1 MQNKW
6 KVITANLLAA
16 LLIALPLA
24 AEMPQIEA
32 EMPQDSG
39 SLGSQAREEQEL
51 FAIDEN
57 LETLEQLYRLSKES
71 PELLTEAETQLIQT
85 ELDAAIPSIDKEGDE
100 AARAA
105 WGGNSLYLNSVHYS
119 SGFADGGETYLLKL
133 DDETWWTIAVHDAMK
148 IRAWDVAD
156 PLIIVQNTNH
166 GRPYPFCIINA
177 LRDESIEV
185 TPHTI
190 PSQLTAKGH
199 CVSNVR
205 RSYGTVR
212 LQNGAT
218 FKISGADQYKLKSWS
233 RDHFIVIGVN
243 HNDGWFF
250 EYYPNILINGVTKDV
265 VRANFIGWTK
275 E

>member
-24 AEMPQIEA
+24 AEIPQIET
-32 EMPQDSG
+32 EIPQDSG
-39 SLGSQAREEQEL
+39 SLGSQAREGQEL

-57 LETLEQLYRLSKES
+57 LENLEQLYRLSKES

-119 SGFADGGETYLLKL
+119 HEFADNGETYLLKL
-133 DDETWWTIAVHDAMK
+133 EDETWWAIALQDAMK
-148 IRAWDVAD
+148 IRAWGATD
-156 PLIIVQNTNH
+156 PLIIIHNTNH
-166 GRPYPFCIINA
+166 NRTYPFYIINT
-177 LRDESIEV
+177 LRDVRIEA
-185 TPHTI
+185 TPHVI
-190 PSQLTAKGH
+190 PPQLTTKGH
-199 CVSNVR
+199 CVSNVKW
-205 RSYGTVR
+205 SHGTVR
-212 LQNGAT
+212 LQSGAT
-218 FKISGADQYKLKSWS
+218 FKISGADQHKLKSWS
-233 RDHFIVIGVN
+233 KDNFIVIGVN

-250 EYYPNILINGVTKDV
+250 EYYPNILINGVTGDI